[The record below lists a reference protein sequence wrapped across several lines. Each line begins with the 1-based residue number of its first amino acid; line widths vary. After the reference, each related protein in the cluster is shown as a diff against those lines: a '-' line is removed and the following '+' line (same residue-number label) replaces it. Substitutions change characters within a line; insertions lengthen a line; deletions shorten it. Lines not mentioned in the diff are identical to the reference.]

1 MQEIKVM
8 LKSYSIK
15 NFKSY
20 KETTIPLS
28 SVTFLIGAN
37 GSGKSNA
44 LEALRFIGWLG
55 QGKRLDDIER
65 DFNGPNSSVRGKAD
79 NLFSYGSSTFSMEFS
94 TSEEKNYNLQISIQN
109 FSAQGDLQEPHLI
122 NRHECLKESS
132 REIALYEIVSDPPI
146 HSDEVTVQY
155 DNFLRGKNKPHIP
168 CSNKQAI
175 FYQLLSP
182 SRFGSK
188 RSQQEIPKAANAL
201 REQFSNIV
209 FLDPEPSQMR
219 GYSHKSSDC
228 RISENGANVSAVL
241 QNICRD
247 SGHKDKLLEIIRSLP
262 EQDIKDITFAETP
275 FGDVMLALQE
285 TFGTGSMVPAP
296 LLSDGTLR
304 CLAIAAALLGAERN
318 SLVVIEEIDNGIH
331 PSRAK
336 HLIDQI
342 YEITKER
349 KIQLLVT
356 THNPALM
363 NAIPE
368 AEIKNVLY
376 CYRDPINGNSK
387 ISRLGDLERYAEIVV
402 RDKLGETVTSEFL
415 DRVLKDTNSTQEQK
429 EQQFQ
434 WLDRFRESVLNR
446 DLKNE

>member
-1 MQEIKVM
+1 MQEMKVM

-20 KETTIPLS
+20 KEATIPLS
-28 SVTFLIGAN
+28 TVTFLIGAN

-65 DFNGPNSSVRGKAD
+65 EFNNPNSSVRGKAN
-79 NLFSYGSSTFSMEFS
+79 NLFSYGSSTFSMNFA

-109 FSAQGDLQEPHLI
+109 FSSEDTLQEPRLI
-122 NRHECLKESS
+122 NQYECLKESS
-132 REIALYEIVSDPPI
+132 REIALYEITSKPSI
-146 HSDEVTVQY
+146 HSDEITVQY

-168 CSNKQAI
+168 CSNRQAI

-182 SRFGSK
+182 SRFNSK
-188 RSQQEIPKAANAL
+188 KSQQEIPKATNAL
-201 REQFSNIV
+201 REQFNNIV
-209 FLDPEPSQMR
+209 FLAPEPSQMR

-247 SGHKDKLLEIIRSLP
+247 SVQKSKLLEIIRSLP

-285 TFGTGSMVPAP
+285 TFGNGAMVPAP

-304 CLAIAAALLGAERN
+304 CLAIAAALLGAEKN

-336 HLIDQI
+336 YLVEQI
-342 YEITKER
+342 YIIAKER
-349 KIQLLVT
+349 NIQLLVT
-356 THNPALM
+356 THNSALM

-368 AEIKNVLY
+368 VEIQNVLY
-376 CYRDPINGNSK
+376 CYRDPTDGTSK
-387 ISRLGDLERYAEIVV
+387 ISRLGDLDRYMEIAV
-402 RDKLGETVTSEFL
+402 RDKLGEMVTSEFL
-415 DRVLKDTNSTQEQK
+415 DRLLKDTTSPEERK
-429 EQQFQ
+429 EKQLK
-434 WLDRFRESVLNR
+434 WLNDFRNSVLTQ

>member
-1 MQEIKVM
+1 M

-65 DFNGPNSSVRGKAD
+65 EFNGPNSSVRGKAD